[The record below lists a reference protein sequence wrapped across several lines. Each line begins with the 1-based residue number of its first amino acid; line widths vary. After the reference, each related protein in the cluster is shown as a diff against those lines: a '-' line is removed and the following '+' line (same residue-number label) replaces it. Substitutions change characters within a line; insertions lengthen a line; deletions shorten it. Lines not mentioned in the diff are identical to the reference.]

1 MQNKFGFILVN
12 PQLGENIG
20 SCARALKNF
29 GFSNL
34 NIVAPRDPWPNTK
47 ARMTSV
53 GAYNIIQK
61 AKVYKDVSEAV
72 KKFDLIF
79 ASTARKRDINKKHIS
94 IINFTKLLSKYKR
107 TNIGIMFGA
116 EASGLSNHDL
126 SLSNFIIQIPTSS
139 KLTSLNLSHAVIII
153 CYEIYKSV
161 HLSKFKKEIMLTKL
175 TSKSSI
181 KNLIKFL
188 EKMLDKN
195 KFFKPPE
202 KKKSMILNINN
213 IFGRLELSDKE
224 LRILFSVFS
233 SLNKKNNHSLIDK
246 TITRSIKHSII
257 K

>member
-20 SCARALKNF
+20 ACARALKNF

-61 AKVYKDVSEAV
+61 AKIYKNVSEAV
-72 KKFDLIF
+72 KKFDIVF
-79 ASTARKRDINKKHIS
+79 ASTARRRDINKKHIS
-94 IINFTKLLSKYKR
+94 IINFIKILSKYKNS
-107 TNIGIMFGA
+107 NIGIMFGP
-116 EASGLSNHDL
+116 EASGLSNYDL
-126 SLSNFIIQIPTSS
+126 SLSNFIIQIPTSK
-139 KLTSLNLSHAVIII
+139 KLTSLNLSHTVIII
-153 CYEIYKSV
+153 CYEIYKS
-161 HLSKFKKEIMLTKL
+161 LNFDKFKKEKMLTKL
-175 TSKSSI
+175 SSKSSI

-188 EKMLDKN
+188 ENMLDHK

-202 KKKSMILNINN
+202 KKKSMILNISN

-224 LRILFSVFS
+224 IRILFSIFS
-233 SLNKKNNHSLIDK
+233 SLNKKD
-246 TITRSIKHSII
+246 RV
-257 K
+257 

>member
-20 SCARALKNF
+20 ACARALKNF

-61 AKVYKDVSEAV
+61 AKIYKNVTDAV
-72 KKFDLIF
+72 KKFDIVF

-94 IINFTKLLSKYKR
+94 IINFVKILAKYKKA
-107 TNIGIMFGA
+107 NIGIMFGP

-126 SLSNFIIQIPTSS
+126 SLSNFIIQIPTSK
-139 KLTSLNLSHAVIII
+139 KLSSLNLSHAVIVI
-153 CYEIYKSV
+153 CYEIYKSINFIE
-161 HLSKFKKEIMLTKL
+161 FKKEKMLSQL

-195 KFFKPPE
+195 NFFKPPE

-224 LRILFSVFS
+224 LRILFSIFS
-233 SLNKKNNHSLIDK
+233 SLNRK
-246 TITRSIKHSII
+246 R
-257 K
+257 

>member
-1 MQNKFGFILVN
+1 MPNKFGFILVS

-20 SCARALKNF
+20 ACARALKNF

-61 AKVYKDVSEAV
+61 AKIYKNVSEAV
-72 KKFDLIF
+72 KNFDLVF
-79 ASTARKRDINKKHIS
+79 ASTARQRDVNKKHIS
-94 IINFTKLLSKYKR
+94 IINFLKLISKYKK
-107 TNIGIMFGA
+107 TNIGIMFGP
-116 EASGLSNHDL
+116 EASGLSNYDL
-126 SLSNFIIQIPTSS
+126 SLSNFIIQIPTSK
-139 KLTSLNLSHAVIII
+139 KLSSLNLSHAVIVI
-153 CYEIYKSV
+153 CYEIYKS
-161 HLSKFKKEIMLTKL
+161 LNLTKFKKEKMLSKL
-175 TSKSSI
+175 SSKSSI

-188 EKMLDKN
+188 EKMLDNK

-224 LRILFSVFS
+224 LRILFSIFS
-233 SLNKKNNHSLIDK
+233 SLNRKE
-246 TITRSIKHSII
+246 
-257 K
+257 

>member
-34 NIVAPRDPWPNTK
+34 NIVKPRDGWPNTK

-53 GAYNIIQK
+53 GAYDLIK
-61 AKVYKDVSEAV
+61 SAKLFDTVDQVV
-72 KKFDLIF
+72 KKFDIVL
-79 ASTARKRDINKKHIS
+79 ATSARRRDIQKKHIS
-94 IINFTKLLSKYKR
+94 LSDFNNFLKKYNKA
-107 TNIGIMFGA
+107 NIGIMFGP

-126 SLSNFIIQIPTSS
+126 SLANFIIQVPTAN
-139 KLTSLNLSHAVIII
+139 KLTSLNLSHAVIVV
-153 CYEIYKSV
+153 CYEIFKSTY
-161 HLSKFKKEIMLTKL
+161 LKKEKKVKILNKL
-175 TSKSSI
+175 ASKKSI
-181 KNLIKFL
+181 QNMIIFL
-188 EKMLDKN
+188 EKLLDQK

-224 LRILFSVFS
+224 MRILFSIFS
-233 SLNKKNNHSLIDK
+233 ALNKKQ
-246 TITRSIKHSII
+246 
-257 K
+257 

>member
-20 SCARALKNF
+20 ACARALKNF

-61 AKVYKDVSEAV
+61 AKIYKNVSDAV
-72 KKFDLIF
+72 KKFDIVF
-79 ASTARKRDINKKHIS
+79 ASTARSRDVNKKHIS
-94 IINFTKLLSKYKR
+94 IINFVKLLTKYRKS
-107 TNIGIMFGA
+107 NIGIMFGP

-126 SLSNFIIQIPTSS
+126 SLSNFIIQIPTSK
-139 KLTSLNLSHAVIII
+139 KLTSLNLSHAVIVI

-161 HLSKFKKEIMLTKL
+161 KFSKFKKEKFLTKV

-188 EKMLDKN
+188 EKMLEKK
-195 KFFKPPE
+195 KFFKPVE

-224 LRILFSVFS
+224 LRILFSIFS
-233 SLNKKNNHSLIDK
+233 SLDRKL
-246 TITRSIKHSII
+246 
-257 K
+257 

>member
-1 MQNKFGFILVN
+1 MKNKFGFILVN

-20 SCARALKNF
+20 ACARALKNF
-29 GFSNL
+29 GFSDL

-61 AKVYKDVSEAV
+61 AKIYKNVSSAV

-94 IINFTKLLSKYKR
+94 IINFVKLLSKHKNS
-107 TNIGIMFGA
+107 NIGIMFGA

-126 SLSNFIIQIPTSS
+126 SLSNFIIQIPAS
-139 KLTSLNLSHAVIII
+139 KELTSLNLSHAVIII
-153 CYEIYKSV
+153 CYEIYKS
-161 HLSKFKKEIMLTKL
+161 LNFSEFKKEKVLHKL

-188 EKMLDKN
+188 EKMLDKK
-195 KFFKPPE
+195 KFFKQSE

-224 LRILFSVFS
+224 LRILFSIFS
-233 SLNKKNNHSLIDK
+233 SLNRKQ
-246 TITRSIKHSII
+246 
-257 K
+257 

>member
-1 MQNKFGFILVN
+1 MLNKFSFILVN

-20 SCARALKNF
+20 ACARALKNF

-34 NIVAPRDPWPNTK
+34 NIVSPRDPWPNTK

-61 AKVYKDVSEAV
+61 AKIYKNVSDAV
-72 KKFDLIF
+72 KQFDLVF
-79 ASTARKRDINKKHIS
+79 ASTARQRDVNKKHIS
-94 IINFTKLLSKYKR
+94 ITNFVKILSKYKK
-107 TNIGIMFGA
+107 TNIGIMFGP

-126 SLSNFIIQIPTSS
+126 SLSNFIIQIPTSD

-153 CYEIYKSV
+153 CYEIYKS
-161 HLSKFKKEIMLTKL
+161 LNLTKFKKEIMLSKL

-181 KNLIKFL
+181 RNLIKFL
-188 EKMLDKN
+188 EKMLESKN
-195 KFFKPPE
+195 FFKPRE

-224 LRILFSVFS
+224 LRILFSIFS
-233 SLNKKNNHSLIDK
+233 SLNKKQ
-246 TITRSIKHSII
+246 
-257 K
+257 

>member
-61 AKVYKDVSEAV
+61 AKIYENVSDAV

-79 ASTARKRDINKKHIS
+79 ATTARKRDVNKKHIS
-94 IINFTKLLSKYKR
+94 IINFVKILSKYKKS
-107 TNIGIMFGA
+107 NIGIIFGP

-126 SLSNFIIQIPTSS
+126 SLSNFIIQIPTSK
-139 KLTSLNLSHAVIII
+139 KLTSLNLSHAVIVI
-153 CYEIYKSV
+153 CYEIYKS
-161 HLSKFKKEIMLTKL
+161 LNLRKFKKEKMLTKI
-175 TSKSSI
+175 TSKNSV

-188 EKMLDKN
+188 ELMLDNK

-213 IFGRLELSDKE
+213 IFGRLELSEKE
-224 LRILFSVFS
+224 MRILFSVFS
-233 SLNKKNNHSLIDK
+233 SLNKKDRL
-246 TITRSIKHSII
+246 
-257 K
+257 

>member
-1 MQNKFGFILVN
+1 MKNKFGFILVS

-20 SCARALKNF
+20 ACARALKNF

-53 GAYNIIQK
+53 GAYSIIQK
-61 AKVYKDVSEAV
+61 AKIYKNVSDAV
-72 KKFDLIF
+72 KNFDLVF
-79 ASTARKRDINKKHIS
+79 ASTARKRDVNKKHIS
-94 IINFTKLLSKYKR
+94 IINFVKILSKYKKS
-107 TNIGIMFGA
+107 NIGIMFGP

-126 SLSNFIIQIPTSS
+126 SLSNFIIQIPTSQ

-153 CYEIYKSV
+153 CYEIYKS
-161 HLSKFKKEIMLTKL
+161 LNLTMFKKEKMLTKL
-175 TSKSSI
+175 SSKNSI

-188 EKMLDKN
+188 EKMLDSKN
-195 KFFKPPE
+195 FFKPPE

-224 LRILFSVFS
+224 LRILFSIFS
-233 SLNKKNNHSLIDK
+233 SLNRKQ
-246 TITRSIKHSII
+246 
-257 K
+257 

>member
-20 SCARALKNF
+20 ACARAIKNF

-34 NIVAPRDPWPNTK
+34 SIVEPRDVWPNTK

-61 AKVYKDVSEAV
+61 AKIYKNVSDAV
-72 KKFDLIF
+72 KNFDLVF

-94 IINFTKLLSKYKR
+94 IVNFVKLISKYKKS
-107 TNIGIMFGA
+107 NIGIMFGP

-126 SLSNFIIQIPTSS
+126 SLSNFIIQIPTSK
-139 KLTSLNLSHAVIII
+139 KLTSLNLSHAVIVI
-153 CYEIYKSV
+153 CYEIYKS
-161 HLSKFKKEIMLTKL
+161 LNFTEFKKEKVLTKL
-175 TSKSSI
+175 TSKNSI

-195 KFFKPPE
+195 NFFKPPE

-224 LRILFSVFS
+224 LRILFSIFS
-233 SLNKKNNHSLIDK
+233 SLNRK
-246 TITRSIKHSII
+246 R
-257 K
+257 

>member
-1 MQNKFGFILVN
+1 MN

-20 SCARALKNF
+20 ACARALKNF

-47 ARMTSV
+47 AKMTSV

-61 AKVYKDVSEAV
+61 AKIYKNVSDSV

-79 ASTARKRDINKKHIS
+79 ATTARKRDVNKKHIS
-94 IINFTKLLSKYKR
+94 IVNFVKLLSKHKSS
-107 TNIGIMFGA
+107 NIGIMFGP

-126 SLSNFIIQIPTSS
+126 SLSNFIIQIPTSK
-139 KLTSLNLSHAVIII
+139 KLTSLNLSHAVIVI
-153 CYEIYKSV
+153 CYEIYKSLN
-161 HLSKFKKEIMLTKL
+161 LSEFKKEKVLTKL

-181 KNLIKFL
+181 KNLIKYL
-188 EKMLDKN
+188 EEMLDKK
-195 KFFKPPE
+195 KFFKPLE

-224 LRILFSVFS
+224 LRILFSIFS
-233 SLNKKNNHSLIDK
+233 SLNRKE
-246 TITRSIKHSII
+246 
-257 K
+257 

>member
-1 MQNKFGFILVN
+1 MKNRFGFILVN

-20 SCARALKNF
+20 ACARALKNF

-34 NIVAPRDPWPNTK
+34 NIVSPRDPWPNTK

-61 AKVYKDVSEAV
+61 TKIYKNVSDAV
-72 KKFDLIF
+72 KKFDLVF

-94 IINFTKLLSKYKR
+94 IVNFVKLLSKYKKS
-107 TNIGIMFGA
+107 NIGLMFGP
-116 EASGLSNHDL
+116 EASGLSNNDL
-126 SLSNFIIQIPTSS
+126 SLSNFIIQIPTSR
-139 KLTSLNLSHAVIII
+139 KLSSLNLSHAVIII
-153 CYEIYKSV
+153 CYEIYKS
-161 HLSKFKKEIMLTKL
+161 LNFNEFKKEKMLTKL

-188 EKMLDKN
+188 EQMLDKKN
-195 KFFKPPE
+195 FFKPPE

-224 LRILFSVFS
+224 LRILFSIFS
-233 SLNKKNNHSLIDK
+233 SLNRKL
-246 TITRSIKHSII
+246 
-257 K
+257 